1 MSTKVHVMPC
11 GNSIR
16 SDGVVMSRL
25 GRVVA
30 VQKSKAGY
38 LRVELW
44 DKGRGKKHSIHRL
57 LAEAFIPNPEGK
69 PQVNHIDGDKT
80 NNALSNLEWVTQSEN
95 QKHAYEAGLQMG
107 YHVAGRKISDAHK
120 AALSGSRWRGKSR
133 RYVCDGVEFKTPED
147 AAAHFGVNRQTV
159 YNRAASP
166 RFPTWEIK
174 IWQEVK

>member
-1 MSTKVHVMPC
+1 MSSKKHILPC
-11 GNSIR
+11 GNSIT

-25 GRVVA
+25 GRVLA

-44 DKGRGKKHSIHRL
+44 DRGRGKKHSIHRL

-95 QKHAYEAGLQMG
+95 QKHAYKIGLQKG
-107 YHVAGRKISDAHK
+107 HRVAGRKISKAHK
-120 AALSGSRWRGKSR
+120 AALCGSRWKGNPRL
-133 RYVCDGVEFKTPED
+133 YVCDGVEFRTPEA
-147 AAAHFGVNRQTV
+147 AAAHFSVSRQTV